1 MEQEGDKLPEVRES
15 TNEEHND
22 ERYTQVDNDVLFNP
36 IEGYQ
41 EKKEEQEQE
50 KEKEQNTNENP
61 EKDKENLNK
70 TDASTIKA
78 KEFKKLKIILLGEKG
93 VGKTS
98 LIDRYVSNKFN
109 AISKST
115 FGDDIKQKKIEVDK
129 TLTVNLSISDT
140 TNEEKLGQITKNYY
154 LDAHGA
160 IIVFDL
166 TNENSF
172 KRVKFWLNE
181 LDSKGPRDVVFCILA
196 NKADL
201 TADRVVKYEEAKE
214 LAGDNLY
221 YEVSAKTGNN
231 VSLAFEQL
239 TDGIIEKQKEE
250 ENNPNKVL
258 RGKEGRKTAD
268 LKDINKDLNG
278 KKNCC

>member
-1 MEQEGDKLPEVRES
+1 MKDQEGDTVPEYRES

-36 IEGYQ
+36 IEGYK
-41 EKKEEQEQE
+41 EKKEEEN
-50 KEKEQNTNENP
+50 EQNTNENP
-61 EKDKENLNK
+61 EKDKENNTSK
-70 TDASTIKA
+70 VDTSTVKA
-78 KEFKKLKIILLGEKG
+78 KEFKKIKIILLGEKD

-109 AISKST
+109 VISKST
-115 FGDDIKQKKIEVDK
+115 IGDDIKQKKIEIDK
-129 TLTVNLSISDT
+129 TLTVNLAISDT

-172 KRVKFWLNE
+172 KKVKFWMDELN
-181 LDSKGPRDVVFCILA
+181 SKGPADVVLCLLA

-239 TDGIIEKQKEE
+239 TDGILEKQKEE

-268 LKDINKDLNG
+268 LKDINKDLNA
-278 KKNCC
+278 KKKCC

>member
-1 MEQEGDKLPEVRES
+1 MNDQEGDSPEFRES
-15 TNEEHND
+15 TNEEHNGD
-22 ERYTQVDNDVLFNP
+22 RYTKVDNDVLFNH
-36 IEGYQ
+36 IEGY
-41 EKKEEQEQE
+41 KEEKNE
-50 KEKEQNTNENP
+50 EKEQEVNENP
-61 EKDKENLNK
+61 EKDKENNTSK
-70 TDASTIKA
+70 ADTSTVKA
-78 KEFKKLKIILLGEKG
+78 KEFKKLKVILLGEKD

-109 AISKST
+109 VISKST
-115 FGDDIKQKKIEVDK
+115 IGDDIKQKKIEIDK
-129 TLTVNLSISDT
+129 TLTVNLAISDT

-172 KRVKFWLNE
+172 KKVKFWMDELN
-181 LDSKGPRDVVFCILA
+181 SKGPRDVVLCLLA

-201 TADRVVKYEEAKE
+201 TADRVVKYEDAKE

-239 TDGIIEKQKEE
+239 TDGILEKQKEE

-268 LKDINKDLNG
+268 LKDINKDLTA
-278 KKNCC
+278 KTKCC

>member
-1 MEQEGDKLPEVRES
+1 MNDQEGDSPEFRES
-15 TNEEHND
+15 TNEEHNGD
-22 ERYTQVDNDVLFNP
+22 RYTKVDNDALFNH
-36 IEGYQ
+36 IEGYKEEKNE
-41 EKKEEQEQE
+41 EKKQAV
-50 KEKEQNTNENP
+50 NENP
-61 EKDKENLNK
+61 EKDKENNTSK
-70 TDASTIKA
+70 ADTSTVKA
-78 KEFKKLKIILLGEKG
+78 KEFKKLKVILLGEKD

-109 AISKST
+109 VISKST
-115 FGDDIKQKKIEVDK
+115 IGDDIKQKKIEIDK
-129 TLTVNLSISDT
+129 TLTVNLAISDT

-172 KRVKFWLNE
+172 KKVKFWMDELN
-181 LDSKGPRDVVFCILA
+181 SKGPRDVVLCLLA

-201 TADRVVKYEEAKE
+201 TADRVVKYEDAKE

-239 TDGIIEKQKEE
+239 TDGILEKQKEE

-268 LKDINKDLNG
+268 LKDINKDLSA
-278 KKNCC
+278 KKKCC

>member
-1 MEQEGDKLPEVRES
+1 MNDQEGDSPEFRES
-15 TNEEHND
+15 TNEEHNGD
-22 ERYTQVDNDVLFNP
+22 RYTKVDNDVLFNH
-36 IEGYQ
+36 IEGY
-41 EKKEEQEQE
+41 KEEKNEE
-50 KEKEQNTNENP
+50 KELAANENP
-61 EKDKENLNK
+61 EKDKENNTSK
-70 TDASTIKA
+70 ADTSTVKA
-78 KEFKKLKIILLGEKG
+78 KEFKKLKVILLGEKD

-109 AISKST
+109 VISKST
-115 FGDDIKQKKIEVDK
+115 IGDDIKQKKIEIDK
-129 TLTVNLSISDT
+129 TLTVNLAISDT

-172 KRVKFWLNE
+172 KKVKFWMDELN
-181 LDSKGPRDVVFCILA
+181 SKGPRDVVLCLLA

-201 TADRVVKYEEAKE
+201 TADRVVKYEDAKE

-239 TDGIIEKQKEE
+239 TDGILEKQKEE

-268 LKDINKDLNG
+268 LKDINKDLSA
-278 KKNCC
+278 KKKCC

>member
-1 MEQEGDKLPEVRES
+1 MKDQEGDTVPEYRES

-36 IEGYQ
+36 IEGYK
-41 EKKEEQEQE
+41 EKKEEEN
-50 KEKEQNTNENP
+50 EQNTNENP
-61 EKDKENLNK
+61 EKDKENNTSK
-70 TDASTIKA
+70 VDTSTVKA
-78 KEFKKLKIILLGEKG
+78 KEFKKIKIILLGEKD

-109 AISKST
+109 VISKSKI
-115 FGDDIKQKKIEVDK
+115 GDDIKQKKIEIDK
-129 TLTVNLSISDT
+129 SLTVNLSISDT

-172 KRVKFWLNE
+172 KKVKFWMDELN
-181 LDSKGPRDVVFCILA
+181 SKGPADVVLCLLA

-239 TDGIIEKQKEE
+239 TDGILEKQKEE

-268 LKDINKDLNG
+268 LKDINKDLNA
-278 KKNCC
+278 KKKCC

>member
-1 MEQEGDKLPEVRES
+1 MNDQEGDSPEFRES
-15 TNEEHND
+15 TNEEHNGD
-22 ERYTQVDNDVLFNP
+22 RYTKVDNDVLFNH
-36 IEGYQ
+36 IEGY
-41 EKKEEQEQE
+41 KEEKNE
-50 KEKEQNTNENP
+50 EKEQEVNENP
-61 EKDKENLNK
+61 EKDKENNTSK
-70 TDASTIKA
+70 ADTSTVKA
-78 KEFKKLKIILLGEKG
+78 KEFKKLKVILLGEKD

-109 AISKST
+109 VISKST
-115 FGDDIKQKKIEVDK
+115 IGDDIKQKKIEIDK
-129 TLTVNLSISDT
+129 TLTVNLAISDT

-172 KRVKFWLNE
+172 KKVKFWMDELN
-181 LDSKGPRDVVFCILA
+181 SKGPADVVLCLLA

-239 TDGIIEKQKEE
+239 TDGILEKQKEE

-268 LKDINKDLNG
+268 LKDINKDLTA
-278 KKNCC
+278 KTKCC

>member
-1 MEQEGDKLPEVRES
+1 MKDQEGESVLEIRES
-15 TNEEHND
+15 TAEEHND

-36 IEGYQ
+36 IEGYE
-41 EKKEEQEQE
+41 EKKEE
-50 KEKEQNTNENP
+50 EKEQNTNENS
-61 EKDKENLNK
+61 EKEKENVNK
-70 TDASTIKA
+70 SNMSMFGG
-78 KEFKKLKIILLGEKG
+78 KEVKKIKIILLGEKE

-109 AISKST
+109 TISKAT

-129 TLTVNLSISDT
+129 TLTVQLAISDT
-140 TNEEKLGQITKNYY
+140 TNEERLGQITKNYY

-172 KRVKFWLNE
+172 KRVKFWLDE
-181 LDSKGPRDVVFCILA
+181 LNSKGPRDVVFCILA

-201 TADRVVKYEEAKE
+201 TADRVVKYEDAKD

-239 TDGIIEKQKEE
+239 TEGILEKQKEE

-258 RGKEGRKTAD
+258 RGKEGRKTTD
-268 LKDINKDLNG
+268 LKDFNKELNNI
-278 KKNCC
+278 KKCC